1 MVRRVSRLLHISSL
15 ADSLRDLLLHGSKVL
30 AERVHLGYWLLW
42 LIYLQLD
49 SLDLVSASLTI
60 DTAEYRTVL
69 LVLFFFNFPFYWSVG
84 GIHLVLK
91 HLILIAFH
99 LFLKVYR

>member
-42 LIYLQLD
+42 LIHLQLD
-49 SLDLVSASLTI
+49 GLDLVSASLSI

-69 LVLFFFNFPFYWSVG
+69 LVLFFNFPFNRSVG

-91 HLILIAFH
+91 HLILVAFH